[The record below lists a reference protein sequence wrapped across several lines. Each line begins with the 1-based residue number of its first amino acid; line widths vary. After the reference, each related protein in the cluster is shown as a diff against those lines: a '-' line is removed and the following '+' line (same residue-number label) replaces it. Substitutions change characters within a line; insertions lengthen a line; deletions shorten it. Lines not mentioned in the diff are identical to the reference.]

1 MISKV
6 IVHAKD
12 RSRAIAKLNE
22 ALEDYKVIGLPTN
35 IKFVRRLLALDE
47 FNSGKFDTGLIVKH
61 EDNLLKSKRKL
72 SLFRQATIAV
82 AKVFLETLKYRIQRD
97 HELNPWEQRDNF
109 RLNHISKRQITLQD
123 GDGTERDL
131 YVEYLKE
138 NTFNCYQIDENGFFD
153 ALLLDAEIEMHPE
166 QKDAL
171 VVRTQSETFRVD
183 YYLSEND
190 TVTQLDYEGAPLNIY
205 VKPKKLITAEDVEDR
220 GSASPRSALI
230 LSPMPGRI
238 VKAFVQPGDT
248 VKKG

>member
-1 MISKV
+1 M
-6 IVHAKD
+6 
-12 RSRAIAKLNE
+12 
-22 ALEDYKVIGLPTN
+22 
-35 IKFVRRLLALDE
+35 
-47 FNSGKFDTGLIVKH
+47 
-61 EDNLLKSKRKL
+61 
-72 SLFRQATIAV
+72 
-82 AKVFLETLKYRIQRD
+82 
-97 HELNPWEQRDNF
+97 
-109 RLNHISKRQITLQD
+109 NHISKRQITLLD
-123 GDGTERDL
+123 GDGEARDL

-205 VKPKKLITAEDVEDR
+205 VKPKKLITAEDVEDS
-220 GSASPRSALI
+220 GNASPRSALI

-238 VKAFVQPGDT
+238 VKAFVQPGDA